1 MSPNDNAIPVK
12 PTSYELTQAGDR
24 YFDGLA
30 DKFSR
35 SLYQA
40 PRGELRLAM
49 LDYLLPQMLDLR
61 AQKVLDV
68 GGGLGQQAAW
78 FAERGHNVTMAEPSG
93 DMLSYAKTWHR
104 DAKTLPESAI
114 TYLQSPLQVLT
125 GEAPGPWPL
134 ITCHAVLEWLGDPQ
148 TALTT
153 LSQLMAPGGQLSLM
167 VFNRDALRFSN
178 AVKGNLEKALSDR
191 LAGKGK
197 RQRLTP
203 ISPVSH
209 AEIEQWSAANGLR
222 IEAVAGIRVFQD
234 YLRQPPASPSEN
246 ATLLALEKRYCRQDP
261 HWRLGRYLLYTLI
274 KPEIVE

>member
-1 MSPNDNAIPVK
+1 MPSNPK
-12 PTSYELTQAGDR
+12 SLHSQSSSYELTPSGDR

-30 DKFSR
+30 EKFSR

-49 LDYLLPQMLDLR
+49 LDYLLPEMLNLEG
-61 AQKVLDV
+61 QCVLDV

-78 FAERGHNVTMAEPSG
+78 FAERGHRVTMTEPSA

-104 DAKTLPESAI
+104 DVKTLPEEAI
-114 TYLQSPLQVLT
+114 TYLQVPLQRLT
-125 GEAPGPWPL
+125 EQASGPW
-134 ITCHAVLEWLGDPQ
+134 
-148 TALTT
+148 
-153 LSQLMAPGGQLSLM
+153 LSLM

-203 ISPVSH
+203 ILPVSH
-209 AEIEQWSAANGLR
+209 AEVEQWSADNGLV
-222 IEAVAGIRVFQD
+222 IDAVAGIRVFQD
-234 YLRQPPASPSEN
+234 YLRHPPATPAETE
-246 ATLLALEKRYCRQDP
+246 TLLALEKKYCRHDP